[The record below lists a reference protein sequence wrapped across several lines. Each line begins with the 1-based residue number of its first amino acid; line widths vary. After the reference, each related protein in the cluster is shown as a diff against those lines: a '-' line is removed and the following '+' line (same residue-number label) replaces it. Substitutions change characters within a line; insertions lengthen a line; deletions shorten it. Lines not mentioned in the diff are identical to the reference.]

1 MSAKRRKGHSISPP
15 KWRVGLVLFGLAC
28 CAAALEARVLY
39 LQFVSQ
45 DFLAEQGENR
55 HLRTVQITA
64 HRGTIVDRHGEP
76 LAVSTPVDSIW
87 VSPREMKDSLHR
99 LGELAAALGLDEN
112 AMTARVTSNLE
123 REFVYLRR
131 HLAPSQAADV
141 LALGIPGVKTI
152 REYRRYYPAAEVV
165 GHVVGFTDVDDV
177 GQEGLELEYDYWLKG
192 EHGSKRILQDRLGR
206 NIRDIELI
214 KEARPGQT
222 LRTSLDL
229 RLQYVAYRE
238 LKAAV
243 ADSSARSGSAVV
255 LDPATGEVLAMV
267 NQPAFN
273 PNDRSQFEVDRYKNR
288 AVTDIF
294 EPGSSFKPFAL
305 AAAIEAGMYT
315 PDSVIDTSPG
325 QLIVSGRPL
334 TSDDPPLGK
343 VTLTTVLAKSSN
355 VGTGRVALE
364 MDREYMWSVLS
375 GFGIGRLTQ
384 SGFPGESAGVLRDP
398 QHWRPIEQATMSYGY
413 GLSVTTLQLARAY
426 AALASGGVIRPV
438 SFLALDEPSEGV
450 RVVSERTAA
459 QMITMLEAVVGPNGT
474 GRRAAVDNY
483 RIAGK
488 TGTAWKS
495 SDGGYSRNRYT
506 AWFAGLAPASD
517 PRLVVVVM
525 LDEPTGGSYYGGE
538 VAAPVFANIVSA
550 ALRLLAV
557 PPDALPERP
566 LTVPSPGLIDSRLTH
581 VPPVP
586 LPDPEGA
593 GGDTA
598 VSLVTHRE
606 AGR

>member
-1 MSAKRRKGHSISPP
+1 MSAKPRKSRTLAPP
-15 KWRVGLVLFGLAC
+15 KWRVVLVLFGLAC

-45 DFLAEQGENR
+45 DFLEEQGDNR

-87 VSPREMKDSLHR
+87 ASPKEMRDSLDR
-99 LGELAAALGLDEN
+99 LGELAAALRVDE
-112 AMTARVTSNLE
+112 AALTRRITSNLD

-131 HLAPSQAADV
+131 HLQPSQAAGV

-192 EHGSKRILQDRLGR
+192 EHGRKRIVQDRLGR
-206 NIRDIELI
+206 HIRDVELI
-214 KEARPGQT
+214 QEAKPGRT

-243 ADSSARSGSAVV
+243 AESNALSGSAVV

-273 PNDRSQFEVDRYKNR
+273 PNDRSQFEVSRYLNR

-305 AAAIEAGMYT
+305 AAAIEAGMYG
-315 PDSVIDTSPG
+315 PDSIIDTSPG
-325 QLIVSGRPL
+325 TLIVRGRRVTDD
-334 TSDDPPLGK
+334 TSNLGK
-343 VTLTTVLAKSSN
+343 ISLTTVLAKSSN
-355 VGTGRVALE
+355 VGTGRIALE
-364 MDREYMWSVLS
+364 MDAQYMWSVLS

-398 QHWRPIEQATMSYGY
+398 QHWREVEQATMSYGY
-413 GLSVTTLQLARAY
+413 GLSVTALQLARAY
-426 AALASGGVIRPV
+426 AALASGGEIRPV
-438 SFLALDEPSEGV
+438 SFLGVDEPPQGS
-450 RVVSERTAA
+450 RVVSERTAS
-459 QMITMLEAVVGPNGT
+459 QVIQMLEAVVGPDGT
-474 GRRAAVDNY
+474 GRRAAVENY

-488 TGTAWKS
+488 TGTAWKYA
-495 SDGGYSRNRYT
+495 DGGYSKNRYT
-506 AWFAGLAPASD
+506 AWFAGVAPATS

-525 LDEPTGGSYYGGE
+525 IDEPTGGSYYGGE
-538 VAAPVFANIVSA
+538 VAAPVFSNIVTA
-550 ALRLLAV
+550 AMRLLAV
-557 PPDALPERP
+557 PPDALPEPP
-566 LTVPSPGLIDSRLTH
+566 LTVPPTGLIDSRLTR

-586 LPDPEGA
+586 TAEGVDA
-593 GGDTA
+593 STA
-598 VSLVTHRE
+598 VSLVTHNE
-606 AGR
+606 AAR

>member
-112 AMTARVTSNLE
+112 AVTARVTSNLE